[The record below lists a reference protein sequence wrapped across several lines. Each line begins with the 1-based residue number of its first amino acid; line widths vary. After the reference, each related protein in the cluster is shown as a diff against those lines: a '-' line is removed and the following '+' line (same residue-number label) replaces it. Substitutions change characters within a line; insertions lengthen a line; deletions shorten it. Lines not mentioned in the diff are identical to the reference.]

1 MEDKRIKDCG
11 EANDRLTEKSF
22 MRSMT
27 ASVLGILM
35 CIVLLSSATWA
46 WFSEDI
52 TSSQNTISTAGCDIT
67 VKVEKSGTEVEGTAA
82 ADHVTYQFEDGV
94 SYTVKLTAT
103 GTASTCYC
111 MIKAGDKEYYTAQFP
126 PNGSGITFTLTA
138 TEPVDV
144 TIYERWGTHH
154 TPVDQRDFYDGGTV
168 TIPATNPAANPNP

>member
-67 VKVEKSGTEVEGTAA
+67 VTVKESGTEVMGTAA
-82 ADHVTYQFEDGV
+82 ADYVTYSFEAGK

-111 MIKAGDKEYYTAQFP
+111 MIKADGKEYYTAQFP

-138 TEPVDV
+138 TKTVDV

-154 TPVDQRDFYDGGTV
+154 TPVNQRDFYDMSVHGEAY
-168 TIPATNPAANPNP
+168 TIPAANPNP